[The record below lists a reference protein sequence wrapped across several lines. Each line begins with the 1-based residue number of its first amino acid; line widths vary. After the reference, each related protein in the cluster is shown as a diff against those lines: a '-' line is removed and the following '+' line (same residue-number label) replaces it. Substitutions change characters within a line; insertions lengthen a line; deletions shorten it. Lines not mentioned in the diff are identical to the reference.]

1 MGQAVDR
8 GAGID
13 GDRVVAGGAGC
24 MLAQPGLAGPL
35 RNLDRVTAHHSLNAS
50 HIAGLLAH
58 LRTAR
63 RDLAG
68 RMAESLDPEQSLP
81 DAGLLRLLA
90 DLQGCIAAVEAVG
103 GEEP

>member
-1 MGQAVDR
+1 MTTKTKR
-8 GAGID
+8 E
-13 GDRVVAGGAGC
+13 
-24 MLAQPGLAGPL
+24 
-35 RNLDRVTAHHSLNAS
+35 RNRVTAHHSLNAS

-63 RDLAG
+63 RALVM

-90 DLQGCIAAVEAVG
+90 DLEGCIVAVEAVG
-103 GEEP
+103 GEP